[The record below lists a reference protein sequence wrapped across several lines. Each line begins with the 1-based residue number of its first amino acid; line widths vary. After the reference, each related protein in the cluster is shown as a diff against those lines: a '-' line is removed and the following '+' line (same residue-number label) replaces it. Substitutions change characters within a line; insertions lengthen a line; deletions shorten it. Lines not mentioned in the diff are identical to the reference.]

1 MRASDLGMANQLAAA
16 GNGRQPELLG
26 PLPACS
32 SVLQS
37 RAESVPKGIDCI
49 YPFPPVESRDSIF
62 FLLLFA
68 ASARCMEELRS
79 RKQDHTKAKAGLDC
93 LVTLQPS
100 IPSIN
105 PYIHFYRIISLSWC
119 IYYTFQNKCT
129 SNQSSDIS
137 LRIINISIFIYLIRF
152 KNIYY
157 SFRPVYKTLPA
168 CSLVFISQN

>member
-1 MRASDLGMANQLAAA
+1 MA
-16 GNGRQPELLG
+16 GNLSYWG
-26 PLPACS
+26 PCLPAHLFFNEGLKAS
-32 SVLQS
+32 Q
-37 RAESVPKGIDCI
+37 KGSTA
-49 YPFPPVESRDSIF
+49 FTLFLRWSGGTAF
-62 FLLLFA
+62 FFLLFA

-168 CSLVFISQN
+168 CSLVLISQN